1 MPTSGLVRFSPAGFL
16 FFFKASLH
24 PTEVQAK
31 AQGWKRLA
39 GGGEAGSR
47 EGAVARSPDPHQEPK
62 STASQPAQPLAS
74 LSLRLCASGRPHP

>member
-1 MPTSGLVRFSPAGFL
+1 MPASALVRFSPAGCIFPL
-16 FFFKASLH
+16 KASLH

-47 EGAVARSPDPHQEPK
+47 EGAGARSPDPHQEPK

-74 LSLRLCASGRPHP
+74 LSLSLRAPGRPHL